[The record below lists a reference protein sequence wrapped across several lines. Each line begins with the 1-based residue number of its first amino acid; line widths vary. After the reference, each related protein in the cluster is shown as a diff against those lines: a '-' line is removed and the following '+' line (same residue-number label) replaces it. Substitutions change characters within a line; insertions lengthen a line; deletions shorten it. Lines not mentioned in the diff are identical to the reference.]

1 MFAIYWLKMQRTVSF
16 FGSASPVSN
25 DYDIKDLKV
34 NFIAKVFFNSN
45 SESMVIFIIISFLSI
60 MRLFF
65 PLMFF

>member
-1 MFAIYWLKMQRTVSF
+1 MQRTVSF
-16 FGSASPVSN
+16 FCPASPVAN

-45 SESMVIFIIISFLSI
+45 SESKVIFIIISFLSI

>member
-16 FGSASPVSN
+16 FGSASPASN

-45 SESMVIFIIISFLSI
+45 SESKVIFIIISFLSI

>member
-1 MFAIYWLKMQRTVSF
+1 MQRTVSF
-16 FGSASPVSN
+16 FGSASSVSN

-34 NFIAKVFFNSN
+34 NFITKVFFNSN
-45 SESMVIFIIISFLSI
+45 SESKVIFIIISFLSI

>member
-1 MFAIYWLKMQRTVSF
+1 MQRTVSF
-16 FGSASPVSN
+16 FGSASPVSY

-45 SESMVIFIIISFLSI
+45 SESKVIFIIISFLSI

>member
-1 MFAIYWLKMQRTVSF
+1 MQRTVSF
-16 FGSASPVSN
+16 FGSASPFSN

-45 SESMVIFIIISFLSI
+45 SESKVIFIIISFLSI